1 MAEEKA
7 ITPNETTELAKED
20 FRTRLT
26 GKLIDQLEAGTAPWQ
41 KPWDAR
47 VDLMPQNPITGN
59 PYRGINNLALTLE
72 GRSDP
77 RWMTYKQALAA
88 GYQVNKG
95 EKGAQIEYWKHAEQQ
110 PKFDAAGAPVLGP
123 DGKPE
128 TISVTLARPR
138 VFTAVVFNAEQMS
151 GVPELVKA
159 ERTYQWVP
167 EERAELI
174 LKASGATITHEQA
187 DRAFYR
193 SSNDSIHMP
202 GRDQFRSSE
211 AYYGTALHEL
221 GHWTGH
227 SSRLDRDLTGAY
239 GSVSYAKEE
248 LRAEIASYFLAD
260 RLGIP
265 HDPGHH
271 ASYVASWVEVLK
283 QDKNEIFKAAAAAE
297 KITEYVI
304 GLEQEREVAQEQG
317 LANEVAKQP
326 HELTLDEFSEIAHVT
341 ALENHGRKFEVTALG
356 GHAFS
361 DASDTLGA
369 LVDVHAMHVNN
380 ALYQND
386 LELGQGITDAS
397 QRTISMPPE
406 TVLAQYP
413 NLKEKYPTLFIGDKN
428 ILPLNSK
435 AVFQE
440 GGKAA
445 TQGLKYSENPY
456 EKGSEEHLS
465 WSQGHNDMR
474 AKTASIREKSS
485 GLVSPNN
492 ELPGKPPANN
502 IASEN
507 TVLAVS
513 FKEKEAAKEA
523 GAKWD
528 KEAKFWFAPKGA
540 DLSKLDK
547 WLPKQE
553 AAPQVAVSNPEVEF
567 GDALRANGLVL
578 DGLPIMDGK
587 MHRVPVE
594 GKGPQSKDGA
604 YVGYLDGKPSGF
616 IQNHSTGVT
625 QKWTQKGVAM
635 TPEQRA
641 QLQAQTQINKEL
653 RAQELIAEHAK
664 AADYSKY
671 KWNKLSPPSS
681 SEELTPYLVRK
692 AVPAF
697 GIKFDGDKAIVPV
710 RDFSGNLKS
719 LQTLPAVEGEHKL
732 FVKGGEKKG
741 NFHAIIPTLT
751 PEIKD
756 FSANYDALKEIPKG
770 ETIFVAE
777 GYATGASVAL
787 ATNKPVVIAFDCGNL
802 DPVVA
807 GLKERFPT
815 NPIFIAADN
824 DRGKE
829 HNVGLEHAA
838 IAAEKHQV
846 GVIYPDMLGAKG
858 SDFNDLAA
866 VHGLSEVK
874 NQVEA
879 GIAKTMGVSRHDV
892 EGLVKAHM
900 GDKVQAVEPKENGKY
915 SGTSLGSIGYHSAQQ
930 TGKSQAVIHKVADLN
945 QVPKPNKDVSVNYH
959 QGKGVVRPA
968 AKDIDLGR

>member
-1 MAEEKA
+1 MADESA
-7 ITPNETTELAKED
+7 TIPNERTESVKED

-26 GKLIDQLEAGTAPWQ
+26 NKLIDQLESGTAPWQ
-41 KPWDAR
+41 KPWDVR

-72 GRSDP
+72 GRTDP

-95 EKGAQIEYWKHAEQQ
+95 EKGSQIEYWKHAEQR
-110 PKFDAAGAPVLGP
+110 PKLDASGAPVIGS

-128 TISVTLARPR
+128 TINVTLSRPR
-138 VFTAVVFNAEQMS
+138 VFSAVVFNAEQMT
-151 GVPELVKA
+151 GVPELVKVD
-159 ERTYQWVP
+159 RIYQWVP
-167 EERAELI
+167 EERAEQI

-193 SSNDSIHMP
+193 PSYDSIHMP
-202 GRDQFRSSE
+202 GKDQFPTSE

-227 SSRLDRDLTGAY
+227 STRLDRDLTGSY

-271 ASYVASWVEVLK
+271 ASYVASWVDVLK

-304 GLEQEREVAQEQG
+304 GLEQERGIAQTQG
-317 LANEVAKQP
+317 LSNELPQKA
-326 HELTLDEFSEIAHVT
+326 HELTLEEFSSIAKVT
-341 ALENHGRKFEVTALG
+341 ALENHGREFEVRALG
-356 GHAFS
+356 DHAFS
-361 DASDTLGA
+361 DALTPEDA
-369 LVDVHAMHVNN
+369 VRDVHAMHVSN
-380 ALYQND
+380 ALSEKKQQAAIKEVDAWKERWQN
-386 LELGQGITDAS
+386 
-397 QRTISMPPE
+397 PPE
-406 TVLAQYP
+406 AVLAQP
-413 NLKEKYPTLFIGDKN
+413 PDPQETLGKTLFFNEGSRAAAEG
-428 ILPLNSK
+428 LEYSK
-435 AVFQE
+435 
-440 GGKAA
+440 
-445 TQGLKYSENPY
+445 NPY
-456 EKGSEEHLS
+456 ERGSEEHLS
-465 WSQGHNDMR
+465 WSKGHNDLRTKKAMGVVR
-474 AKTASIREKSS
+474 GTEPDSQKIATEK
-485 GLVSPNN
+485 
-492 ELPGKPPANN
+492 
-502 IASEN
+502 

-513 FKEKEAAKEA
+513 FKDKDEAKNL
-523 GAKWD
+523 GAQWD

-540 DLSKLDK
+540 DLSKLEK
-547 WLPKQE
+547 WMPKQE
-553 AAPQVAVSNPEVEF
+553 VAPQVTSSNPGVEF
-567 GDALRANGLVL
+567 ADALRANGLVI
-578 DGLPIMDGK
+578 DGPPIMDGK

-616 IQNHSTGVT
+616 IQNHSTGLT
-625 QKWTQKGVAM
+625 QKWSQKGVPM

-641 QLQAQTQINKEL
+641 HLQAQTQINKEQ
-653 RAQELIAEHAK
+653 RAQELMAEHTK
-664 AADYSKY
+664 AAEYSTW
-671 KWNKLSPPSS
+671 KWKKLSAPSS
-681 SEELTPYLVRK
+681 PEKQIPYLARK
-692 AVPAF
+692 NVPAF
-697 GIKFDGDKAIVPV
+697 GVKFDGDKAIVPV

-719 LQTLPAVEGEHKL
+719 LQTLPAVEGELKL

-741 NFHAIIPTLT
+741 NFHLIIPNLA
-751 PEIKD
+751 PENKD
-756 FSANYDALKEIPKG
+756 FSANHDVLKDIPKG
-770 ETIFVAE
+770 ETIFVSE

-829 HNVGLEHAA
+829 RNVGLEHAA
-838 IAAEKHQV
+838 TAAEKHQV

-866 VHGLSEVK
+866 AHGLAEVK
-874 NQVEA
+874 NQVDA
-879 GIAKTMGVSRHDV
+879 GVAKTMGVSRHDV
-892 EGLVKAHM
+892 EDLVKAHM
-900 GDKVQAVEPKENGKY
+900 GDKVQAAEPKENGKY
-915 SGTSLGSIGYHSAQQ
+915 TGTALGNMGYHSAQQ

-945 QVPKPNKDVSVNYH
+945 QVPKSNKDISVNYH
-959 QGKGVVRPA
+959 NGKAVVRSA
-968 AKDIDLGR
+968 SKDLDLSR